1 MRTTW
6 LAIAAVMLGCH
17 AAPPRSPRPVDNDG
31 GDPPK
36 FHADGS
42 LAGPFARMLDAPE
55 LKDMGSA
62 EEPVDVT
69 QLGSHAGTVTIALRE
84 VRASASSASCV
95 VAIETADGVF
105 VGPAF
110 WCAADRSDESLV
122 TDQVT
127 IAVDGDDAV
136 IKFRTSYQLDTGPPD
151 VQPREIRCNLGAAL
165 SCTAPPKI
173 GGYE

>member
-1 MRTTW
+1 MRCTW
-6 LAIAAVMLGCH
+6 LVIAVTVGCH
-17 AAPPRSPRPVDNDG
+17 SAAPRSPRPVGNDG
-31 GDPPK
+31 GDPPA

-42 LAGPFARMLDAPE
+42 LAGPFPRMLDAPE
-55 LKDMGSA
+55 LREMGST
-62 EEPVDVT
+62 EEPVEVT

-84 VRASASSASCV
+84 VRDSSSSASCV
-95 VAIETADGVF
+95 VAIETADGWF

-136 IKFRTSYQLDTGPPD
+136 IRFRTSYQIDTGLPD
-151 VQPREIRCNLGAAL
+151 VQQREIQCTVGAAL